1 MDSCLFLISTFFAEF
16 MNVKATLKKKS
27 REFIFGIFFS
37 AETQNR
43 TVDTTIF
50 SRMLYQLSYLG
61 KPLFLNN
68 VLYSTRVFVLCQAIQ
83 KNCDNS
89 SYRVQVSGARPGQP

>member
-1 MDSCLFLISTFFAEF
+1 MTNKQKGKTKNSGFPESC
-16 MNVKATLKKKS
+16 
-27 REFIFGIFFS
+27 

-61 KPLFLNN
+61 EPLFLNN
-68 VLYSTRVFVLCQAIQ
+68 GFYYTAFLFCVKTFANIVTRFFV
-83 KNCDNS
+83 
-89 SYRVQVSGARPGQP
+89 